1 MKRTYSLLLL
11 ALTFTSCINLSVKET
26 KYGSYLYDHKA
37 MPMDTVNSMQ
47 HKWDNKP
54 VQESLLLDGAES
66 LDKWVLSYEEPENAG
81 KISLSVE
88 KAYEGSSSIKFE
100 CPTKQPRDLGP
111 EGRYWGRQNLTRVFG
126 NEDFSQYNR
135 ISVHVF
141 PEFRGFQKLYLT
153 IILQNGDNVPDRYG
167 KEGWH
172 TVMLKNNQWNKMVM
186 EIPHLPHNEVRG
198 ITLSY
203 GLQGNE
209 PGAAD
214 TIIYYVDNLS
224 LEKVKTDYFEGWGTD
239 TEISFSHSG
248 YNISDRKTAF
258 TSVKSGD
265 KFSIVNNSTGKTVL
279 EKDVMKQESRVGSF
293 TLFDFTELKIPG
305 EYRIVYDNTE
315 SKPFSIAGDVWYPV
329 LEKLTNQY
337 YLQRCGFE
345 QPGIHQVCHQ
355 DWYTVY
361 MGDTIIMAGGWHD
374 AGDLSQSYWQTA
386 SATAAFFRLARQ
398 YQKKNGRLSER
409 LIEEGLWGL
418 EWLHKN
424 RFDGLRVIGWT
435 TMDSYTDNVIGSFDD
450 KHMQPGERI
459 SANDNYYS
467 VIADVEAFMTL
478 KEKDPQAA
486 GTSLKY
492 AQDYWDLLK
501 AHQQSWNTEKLAIA
515 LLAGTKLYSIAENEE
530 LKNLLVDYAD
540 SLMSF
545 QQKDPMNWN
554 LKLNGFFYMGKEKD
568 KFFGYNHSC
577 NAASPV
583 LGLVEMCRLFPRH
596 EKYND
601 WYRSVELFSG
611 YIKTIAQLTAPYFMI
626 PANIYRLNG
635 TEDDR
640 QIINGIRLDDSHY
653 LRMFP
658 VWQAFRGNSS
668 VILSQANGIASANRL
683 LNDPELHEIALA
695 QMEWMLGKNPFNQS
709 LMYGEGYNFSPQYAV
724 FTDDITG
731 GLPVGILTRDDLD
744 VPYWKMP
751 VLHNYKE
758 LWGQPAFRMM
768 ELIYYLNE

>member
-540 SLMSF
+540 SLMSL
-545 QQKDPMNWN
+545 QQKDPMNWH
-554 LKLNGFFYMGKEKD
+554 LKLNGFLYMGKEKD

>member
-1 MKRTYSLLLL
+1 
-11 ALTFTSCINLSVKET
+11 
-26 KYGSYLYDHKA
+26 
-37 MPMDTVNSMQ
+37 
-47 HKWDNKP
+47 
-54 VQESLLLDGAES
+54 
-66 LDKWVLSYEEPENAG
+66 
-81 KISLSVE
+81 
-88 KAYEGSSSIKFE
+88 
-100 CPTKQPRDLGP
+100 
-111 EGRYWGRQNLTRVFG
+111 
-126 NEDFSQYNR
+126 
-135 ISVHVF
+135 
-141 PEFRGFQKLYLT
+141 
-153 IILQNGDNVPDRYG
+153 
-167 KEGWH
+167 
-172 TVMLKNNQWNKMVM
+172 
-186 EIPHLPHNEVRG
+186 
-198 ITLSY
+198 
-203 GLQGNE
+203 
-209 PGAAD
+209 
-214 TIIYYVDNLS
+214 
-224 LEKVKTDYFEGWGTD
+224 
-239 TEISFSHSG
+239 
-248 YNISDRKTAF
+248 
-258 TSVKSGD
+258 
-265 KFSIVNNSTGKTVL
+265 
-279 EKDVMKQESRVGSF
+279 
-293 TLFDFTELKIPG
+293 
-305 EYRIVYDNTE
+305 
-315 SKPFSIAGDVWYPV
+315 
-329 LEKLTNQY
+329 
-337 YLQRCGFE
+337 
-345 QPGIHQVCHQ
+345 
-355 DWYTVY
+355 

-568 KFFGYNHSC
+568 RFFGYNHSC

-626 PANIYRLNG
+626 PANIYR
-635 TEDDR
+635 
-640 QIINGIRLDDSHY
+640 
-653 LRMFP
+653 P
-658 VWQAFRGNSS
+658 
-668 VILSQANGIASANRL
+668 
-683 LNDPELHEIALA
+683 
-695 QMEWMLGKNPFNQS
+695 
-709 LMYGEGYNFSPQYAV
+709 
-724 FTDDITG
+724 
-731 GLPVGILTRDDLD
+731 
-744 VPYWKMP
+744 
-751 VLHNYKE
+751 
-758 LWGQPAFRMM
+758 LW
-768 ELIYYLNE
+768 

>member
-459 SANDNYYS
+459 SSNDNYYS

-568 KFFGYNHSC
+568 RFFGYNHSC

-695 QMEWMLGKNPFNQS
+695 QMEWMLGKNPFN
-709 LMYGEGYNFSPQYAV
+709 
-724 FTDDITG
+724 
-731 GLPVGILTRDDLD
+731 
-744 VPYWKMP
+744 
-751 VLHNYKE
+751 
-758 LWGQPAFRMM
+758 
-768 ELIYYLNE
+768 

>member
-1 MKRTYSLLLL
+1 M
-11 ALTFTSCINLSVKET
+11 
-26 KYGSYLYDHKA
+26 
-37 MPMDTVNSMQ
+37 
-47 HKWDNKP
+47 
-54 VQESLLLDGAES
+54 
-66 LDKWVLSYEEPENAG
+66 
-81 KISLSVE
+81 
-88 KAYEGSSSIKFE
+88 
-100 CPTKQPRDLGP
+100 
-111 EGRYWGRQNLTRVFG
+111 
-126 NEDFSQYNR
+126 
-135 ISVHVF
+135 
-141 PEFRGFQKLYLT
+141 
-153 IILQNGDNVPDRYG
+153 
-167 KEGWH
+167 
-172 TVMLKNNQWNKMVM
+172 
-186 EIPHLPHNEVRG
+186 
-198 ITLSY
+198 
-203 GLQGNE
+203 
-209 PGAAD
+209 
-214 TIIYYVDNLS
+214 
-224 LEKVKTDYFEGWGTD
+224 
-239 TEISFSHSG
+239 
-248 YNISDRKTAF
+248 
-258 TSVKSGD
+258 KSGD

-478 KEKDPQAA
+478 KEKDPKAA

-568 KFFGYNHSC
+568 RFFGYNHSC